1 MKAKRIKAF
10 LIDYLV
16 ISMYLV
22 ILLGINLLINPSV
35 FEGGLQASQLQT
47 HLIAFVSSVLP
58 VVLVF
63 SLLEARYK
71 KTLGAHVMK
80 ITVQFDDNP
89 YRRSLLRNALKFLPW
104 QLGHTSAIYAIYSG
118 ADLVF
123 YLITAFNALLMAV
136 YLIGFFWRPPFL
148 PDHIAKAEWK
158 ETEKPN
164 TV

>member
-1 MKAKRIKAF
+1 MKAKRVKAF

-58 VVLVF
+58 VILVF

-71 KTLGAHVMK
+71 KTMGAHVMK
-80 ITVQFDDNP
+80 ITIQYADNP

-104 QLGHTSAIYAIYSG
+104 QLGHTSAIYAIYAG
-118 ADLVF
+118 ADLLF
-123 YLITAFNALLMAV
+123 YLITTLNALLIVA
-136 YLIGFFWRPPFL
+136 YLISFLWYPPLL
-148 PDHIAKAEWK
+148 PDRIAKANFEMA
-158 ETEKPN
+158 
-164 TV
+164 